1 MVELAAGIVVASV
14 AATFFSDI
22 MSRTIKM
29 LRANRRSNIH
39 VADGTHSAQ

>member
-1 MVELAAGIVVASV
+1 MMALAEGIVIAAV

-29 LRANRRSNIH
+29 IRASRRSNIH
-39 VADGTHSAQ
+39 VADAAESAH

>member
-1 MVELAAGIVVASV
+1 MVELAEGIVVASI

-29 LRANRRSNIH
+29 VRAGRRANIH
-39 VADGTHSAQ
+39 VADVEQSAH